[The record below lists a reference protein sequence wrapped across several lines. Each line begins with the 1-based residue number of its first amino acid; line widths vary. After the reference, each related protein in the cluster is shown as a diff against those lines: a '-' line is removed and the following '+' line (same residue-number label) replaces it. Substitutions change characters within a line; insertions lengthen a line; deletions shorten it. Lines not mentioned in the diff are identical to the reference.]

1 MDSGAEASDT
11 RKAVGVIQG
20 DPHGTHAAHG
30 ETRDIGV
37 LRSGADGE
45 EVGRLHHN
53 VFQNVVVVGV
63 AMGGIAVAAAVG
75 LGHYHG
81 QVIAPYQQLND
92 AFADIGRGIVTVAV
106 EQI

>member
-1 MDSGAEASDT
+1 
-11 RKAVGVIQG
+11 
-20 DPHGTHAAHG
+20 
-30 ETRDIGV
+30 
-37 LRSGADGE
+37 
-45 EVGRLHHN
+45 
-53 VFQNVVVVGV
+53 
-63 AMGGIAVAAAVG
+63 MGGIAVAAAVG